1 MRTNNLYEAILMD
14 KWLHTP
20 APEQVALI
28 NMADW
33 YVRAQTPESD
43 DAGEILMI
51 IMVQALLNL
60 SAGDAEII
68 VNHAV
73 AEAYDRKG
81 RA

>member
-1 MRTNNLYEAILMD
+1 MGNSNLYEAILMD
-14 KWLHTP
+14 KWRSAP

-28 NMADW
+28 NMADVW
-33 YVRAQTPESD
+33 VRTRVPEAAD
-43 DAGEILMI
+43 LGNDLMI

-60 SAGDAEII
+60 DTKDAEII
-68 VNHAV
+68 VNNAV